1 MLDNILFQIKKIIPK
16 SLFKLG
22 QPIYHY
28 SLALLGAL
36 IYRFPSR
43 KIFVIGITGTKG
55 KTSVAEL
62 VNIILEEAGYKTAL
76 AGTLRFKIDKKS
88 KPNKFKMT
96 MPGRFFVQRF
106 IRKAVDSKC
115 DYLILEMTS
124 EGTKQF
130 RHKFIAL
137 NSLIFTNL
145 APEHIESHGSYENY
159 LKAKLKIAE
168 TLEKSPKNYKS
179 LIVNM
184 DDAESEKFLN
194 INVKNKITYSL
205 SEAKNFEFKKDGLS
219 FRYKNTEIESPLH
232 GEFNIY
238 NILSSIKLAET
249 QDINIETIKKAL
261 KKFNLIRGR
270 VEKINEGQDFDVI
283 VDYAHTPDSLKKL
296 YQAFPNS
303 NKICVLGNTGGG
315 RDTWKRKIMG
325 SIADKYCSQI
335 ILTNEDPYDEDPL
348 KIINDVATGI
358 KQIDYDIIEDR
369 KEAIKKAI
377 SLAKTGDTVLIS
389 GKGTDP
395 YIMGPNNSKIEW
407 DDATICRQV
416 LKDLLKPEL

>member
-1 MLDNILFQIKKIIPK
+1 MLNKILRTTEKFIPLK
-16 SLFKLG
+16 LYKLG
-22 QPIYHY
+22 QPVYHY
-28 SLALLGAL
+28 LLALIGAL
-36 IYRFPSR
+36 IYRFPS
-43 KIFVIGITGTKG
+43 KDIFVIGITGTKG

-76 AGTLRFKIDKKS
+76 AGTLRFKIGKES

-96 MPGRFFVQRF
+96 MPGRFFVQSF
-106 IRKAVDSKC
+106 IRKAVNKKC
-115 DYLILEMTS
+115 DYVILEITS

-159 LKAKLKIAE
+159 LKAKLKIV
-168 TLEKSPKNYKS
+168 KS
-179 LIVNM
+179 LENSNKKSKSIIVNI
-184 DDAESEKFLN
+184 DDKEASKFLDFD
-194 INVKNKITYSL
+194 IENKINYSL
-205 SEAKNFEFKKDGLS
+205 SEARSFELKKDALS
-219 FRYKNTEIESPLH
+219 FRYEKNQIESPLC

-238 NILSSIKLAET
+238 NILSAIKFAET
-249 QDINIETIKKAL
+249 QKINVQTITKAL
-261 KKFNLIRGR
+261 KKFDLIRGR
-270 VEKINEGQDFDVI
+270 VEKINEGQDFEVI
-283 VDYAHTPDSLKKL
+283 VDYAHTPDSLEKL
-296 YQAFPNS
+296 YQTFPNS

-315 RDTWKRKIMG
+315 RDSWKRKIMG

-348 KIINDVATGI
+348 KIINDVAKGI
-358 KQIDYDIIEDR
+358 KKIDYDIIEDR
-369 KEAIKKAI
+369 KEAIEKAI
-377 SLAKTGDTVLIS
+377 SSANSGDTVLIS

-407 DDATICRQV
+407 DDAEIAREILQ
-416 LKDLLKPEL
+416 K